1 MASSPQPPT
10 IHDVAR
16 LAKVSTSTASRVLGN
31 YGRFSEATRKRVM
44 EAIETLGYRPNSVA
58 RSMVTRR
65 THTLGVVCAD
75 ISSPFFSGVVRG
87 ITDEAR
93 RHGYSI
99 LLTNTD
105 EEVASEREAVGLLV
119 DKQVDG
125 LIVATVDVA
134 DVEHLRTAMSHGKQ
148 VVLFDRPSSAIEADA
163 VTVDDVGAMR
173 EAVTHLLEH
182 GHRRIGILTEL
193 RIEREADWAEL
204 LGPDLDRP
212 RGEINASAARLLGY
226 LRAHRDAGV
235 EVDPALVGRTGGY
248 DVEGAAEVTRRLLT
262 APDRPTALVTTDN
275 MMTLGAYQAIR
286 ELDLEL
292 PGELSFVGFDNLDW
306 TTLVRPALTVIE
318 QPVHEIGVMAARR
331 LIARLG
337 GESGPP
343 ELIELPTTFLIRE
356 SVAPPRN

>member
-1 MASSPQPPT
+1 MASTPQPPT

-31 YGRFSEATRKRVM
+31 YGRFSEATRQRVLQ
-44 EAIETLGYRPNSVA
+44 AIETLGYRPNSVA

-65 THTLGVVCAD
+65 TNTLGVVCAD

-93 RHGYSI
+93 KSGYSI

-105 EEVASEREAVGLLV
+105 EEVGSEREAVNLLI

-125 LIVATVDVA
+125 LIVATADVA
-134 DVEHLRTAMSHGKQ
+134 DVEHLRAVRSQGKH

-173 EAVTHLLEH
+173 EAVTYLLRH

-193 RIEREADWAEL
+193 RIDREADWATL
-204 LGPDLDRP
+204 LGPGLDRR

-235 EVDPALVGRTGGY
+235 EVDPSLVARTGGY
-248 DVEGAAEVTRRLLT
+248 DVEGAAEATRRLLT
-262 APDRPTALVTTDN
+262 SPARPTALVTTDN
-275 MMTLGAYQAIR
+275 MMTLGGFQAIR
-286 ELDLEL
+286 ELGVEM
-292 PGELSFVGFDNLDW
+292 PGDLSFVGFDNLDW

-318 QPVHEIGVMAARR
+318 QPVHEIGARAARR
-331 LIARLG
+331 LIDRLNG
-337 GESGPP
+337 DDGPP
-343 ELIELPTTFLIRE
+343 ERIELPTSFLVRE
-356 SVAPPRN
+356 SVAAV